1 MRYYTIEEL
10 SEPAKKLLRTK
21 YTDKE
26 QFGTKQIGLAIR
38 KMGYLPIHK
47 TVNGVYKVYYVS
59 VYDYLN

>member
-38 KMGYLPIHK
+38 K
-47 TVNGVYKVYYVS
+47 NGLFTDTQDSKRCI
-59 VYDYLN
+59 